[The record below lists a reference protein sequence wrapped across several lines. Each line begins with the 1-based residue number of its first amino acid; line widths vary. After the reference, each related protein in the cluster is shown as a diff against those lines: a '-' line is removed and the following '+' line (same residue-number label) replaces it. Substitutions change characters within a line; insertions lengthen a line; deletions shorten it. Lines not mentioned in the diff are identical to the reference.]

1 MDTSDGYGGLEFVLF
16 EPGEVMD
23 TRQEDAAAETRDQ
36 LLPESPALM
45 AALAQF
51 GQAAD
56 GQASAACMI
65 RIRWPGGLTEATT
78 TVVRN
83 RVAERMRRAVRSPDF
98 CIETTPDEFALCFA
112 GCDAA
117 QARGRVALLLRLVE
131 LEPALAGQPA
141 SAWAGI
147 ARPDRD
153 GGRLSMRTVRLACEL
168 AALQDSGHIEVV
180 DL

>member
-23 TRQEDAAAETRDQ
+23 TRQEDAAAEERRG
-36 LLPESPALM
+36 LLPDPPALV
-45 AALAQF
+45 AALAEF
-51 GQAAD
+51 GKSAD

-65 RIRWPGGLTEATT
+65 RIQWPAGLSEATT

-98 CIETTPDEFALCFA
+98 CVEMSPDEFALCFA

-117 QARGRVALLLRLVE
+117 QARGRVVLLLRLVE
-131 LEPALAGQPA
+131 LEPALAGKSA

-153 GGRLSMRTVRLACEL
+153 DGRLSMRTVRLACEL
-168 AALQDSGHIEVV
+168 ASLQDSGHIEVV

>member
-23 TRQEDAAAETRDQ
+23 TRQEEAAAVEAQ
-36 LLPESPALM
+36 GLLPEPAALV
-45 AALAQF
+45 AALAAF
-51 GQAAD
+51 GKAAD
-56 GQASAACMI
+56 GQAGAACMI
-65 RIRWPGGLTEATT
+65 RIRWPAGLAEATT
-78 TVVRN
+78 TVVRQ

-98 CIETTPDEFALCFA
+98 CVEIAPDEFALCFA

-153 GGRLSMRTVRLACEL
+153 EGRLSMRTVRLACEL
-168 AALQDSGHIEVV
+168 ASLQESGHIEVV

>member
-23 TRQEDAAAETRDQ
+23 TRQEQAAEEDRRQ
-36 LLPESPALM
+36 LLPEPAPLVE
-45 AALAQF
+45 ALTRF

-65 RIRWPGGLTEATT
+65 RIRWPAGLAEP
-78 TVVRN
+78 VLSLVRS

-98 CIETTPDEFALCFA
+98 CVETSADEFALCFA

-131 LEPALAGQPA
+131 LEPALAGQA
-141 SAWAGI
+141 AAAWAGI

-153 GGRLSMRTVRLACEL
+153 DGRLSMRTVRLACEL
-168 AALQDSGHIEVV
+168 ASLQDSGHIEVV